1 MAPAMSSPTSR
12 RNVLVATPAWLAAA
26 VWGLPAR
33 AANPAPQGF
42 APRLGATPADW
53 RSLQD
58 RRQADPD
65 LERLV
70 TTLLGRARRDLAL
83 PPLERQLEGRRLLG
97 VSREFIRRSL
107 QWAFAYRLTSD
118 PAFLDR
124 AVLEMRGVSGFAD
137 WNPSHFLDVAEMT
150 TGMALACDWL
160 GADLAPADRAGFI
173 TAMVERGNGL
183 ARHGHKAF
191 GYTHNWNQVC
201 IGGMVL
207 GALAAEEAYPQ
218 LAADLMQAAKRGVL
232 LGLDAYRPDGVY
244 PEGPGY
250 WDYGTCY
257 SVLLVSA
264 LRATR
269 GTDWGVLDAPG
280 FKSSARFFSQATG
293 PSGKT
298 FNFADGG
305 EWPAFP
311 CALVYLA
318 RELQQPD
325 LLGPMRNMV
334 RTGRGLSDRFA
345 PLSAL
350 WWPAA
355 TASAPGATAFV
366 GQGAQPIAMWRG
378 SWQDPNTW
386 WLAIKAGGAAHNHG
400 HMDAGT
406 FVLDMDGVR
415 WAKDLGMQDYNSLE
429 SKGIDLWSM
438 GQNAARWQVFRLS
451 AQAHN
456 TLTVDGQPHNAR
468 GMATLRLLDSG
479 VAEIDL
485 TPALLPGA
493 VSRATRRV
501 HFLGDGVQMDDEVQ
515 GGRPGSTIRWAMN
528 TEADVSIDGGVAVLS
543 QKGKRL
549 VIRFEGTP
557 HRLAVLDLAA
567 PRQAH
572 DAPNPNVK
580 QLVVTGQSQPDGIW
594 QLRTQFARR

>member
-1 MAPAMSSPTSR
+1 
-12 RNVLVATPAWLAAA
+12 L
-26 VWGLPAR
+26 
-33 AANPAPQGF
+33 
-42 APRLGATPADW
+42 
-53 RSLQD
+53 
-58 RRQADPD
+58 ADPD
-65 LERLV
+65 LDRLV
-70 TTLLGRARRDLAL
+70 NALLDRARKDLVR
-83 PPLERQLEGRRLLG
+83 PPLQRQLEGRRLLG
-97 VSREFIRRSL
+97 VAREFIRRSL

-118 PAFLDR
+118 PMFLDR
-124 AVLEMRGVSGFAD
+124 AVLEMRGVSGFVD

-160 GADLAPADRAGFI
+160 GADLAPADRAGFVS
-173 TAMVERGNGL
+173 AVVDRGIGH

-207 GALAAEEAYPQ
+207 GALAVGDGHPQ
-218 LAADLMQAAKRGVL
+218 LVADLMRAAQQGVL

-244 PEGPGY
+244 PEGPAY

-264 LRATR
+264 LRATL
-269 GTDWGVLDAPG
+269 GTDWGVLDAAG
-280 FKSSARFFSQATG
+280 FKSSARFFAQATG

-311 CALVYLA
+311 CALPYLA

-325 LLGPMRNMV
+325 LLAPMRQMV

-350 WWPAA
+350 WWPVA
-355 TASAPGATAFV
+355 TAAPTGATAFV
-366 GQGAQPIAMWRG
+366 GQGAQPVAIWRG

-386 WLAIKAGGAAHNHG
+386 WLAVKGGGAAHNHA

-429 SKGIDLWSM
+429 SKGIDLWAM

-451 AQAHN
+451 ALAHN

-468 GMATLRLLDSG
+468 GMATLRLLDSAL
-479 VAEIDL
+479 VEIDL
-485 TPALLPGA
+485 TPALLPGV

-501 HFLGDGVQMDDEVQ
+501 QFLGDGVQMDDEVR
-515 GGRPGSTIRWAMN
+515 GARLGSSIRWAMN
-528 TEADVSIDGGVAVLS
+528 TEADVSVEGGVAVLS

-580 QLVVTGQSQPDGIW
+580 QLVVTGQ
-594 QLRTQFARR
+594 TQSGGAWRLSARFARG